1 MCGPSE
7 SAKHDQQA
15 AYVRCSRGLR
25 AAWRDQ
31 QGLAA
36 AEKAL
41 LALVALAMILM
52 VGRIILS
59 GSRVASDR
67 SVAMLTES
75 SAAPAISWNDSGRP
89 SGDATMSSGSSGSRG
104 GGFLDGL
111 GGAISD
117 GWGAI
122 QEAGRQVGGFVYGVG
137 TGAVEMVKGTA
148 ELVWSVG
155 KMTVGELIDPA
166 AAQAERDKWGQ
177 VISAVVEDPG
187 KVWDA
192 ITEPIV
198 ESWKRGDYGEA
209 IGRGFFEAASTV
221 VGPKGLNKIG
231 TIGRVSSKADDV
243 ARIGNALEDVA
254 KTGNKLD
261 DAGRVGNKLDDAA
274 DASRVS
280 STGPRKVCEGP
291 SCLCFSSDT
300 PVMTAS
306 GPQPISELRPGD
318 LVLSKDEQTGET
330 ALRSIVSVFVTPERP
345 LMALTIQTESGQTE
359 TLRLTDSHPMYAKGK
374 GFVAARELLS
384 GDELVNSAGAP
395 LIVVGSESL
404 FERDTVYN
412 LEVEGFHTYFAGRQG
427 VWAHNDCDGQSPGEK
442 FSKIKKPEDAP
453 TAYSDDPRFK
463 DFVKDPAHNGKV
475 SPTSVREAM
484 TGLEAE
490 KRGIVKGPIE
500 RGPSRIDFY
509 GGDGVPYD
517 VKTPPSPP
525 SSGAWK
531 FDPKEPGDSILKQIR
546 DEFPNKATGRPE
558 HVKVLLDT
566 SYMNPLDRESLWKYL
581 ENNANKEE
589 LARIIELQ
597 VELPSVP

>member
-1 MCGPSE
+1 MYGPSE

-52 VGRIILS
+52 VGRIILN

-75 SAAPAISWNDSGRP
+75 SGAPAISWNDSGSP
-89 SGDATMSSGSSGSRG
+89 SGGTTLGGGSSGSKG
-104 GGFLDGL
+104 GGFLDGI
-111 GGAISD
+111 GGALSD
-117 GWGAI
+117 SWGAVK
-122 QEAGRQVGGFVYGVG
+122 EAGRQVGGFVYGVG

-155 KMTVGELIDPA
+155 KMTVGELIDPD

-177 VISAVVEDPG
+177 VISVVVEDPG
-187 KVWDA
+187 KLWDA

-198 ESWKRGDYGEA
+198 ESWNRGDYGEA
-209 IGRGFFEAASTV
+209 IGRGVFEAASTV
-221 VGPKGLNKIG
+221 VGPKGLNRIG
-231 TIGRVSSKADDV
+231 TIGKVSSKADDV
-243 ARIGNALEDVA
+243 ARIGNALDDVA
-254 KTGNKLD
+254 KTGSKLD
-261 DAGRVGNKLDDAA
+261 DAGRVGNKLDEAA
-274 DASRVS
+274 DASRIS

-330 ALRSIVSVFVTPERP
+330 ALRSVVQVFVTPKRP
-345 LMALTIQTESGQTE
+345 LMALTIQTDSGQTE

-384 GDELVNSAGAP
+384 GDELVNSAGAR

-404 FERDTVYN
+404 SERDTVYN
-412 LEVEGFHTYFAGRQG
+412 LEVEGFHTYFAGRLEA
-427 VWAHNDCDGQSPGEK
+427 WAHNMCVPAGHLAVSDLRPTHFPTKSKKNMQALLDDIKENGIQDSVKYVEYQGEK
-442 FSKIKKPEDAP
+442 YIVDGHHRFFAARTLGIKN
-453 TAYSDDPRFK
+453 
-463 DFVKDPAHNGKV
+463 VPAEAVSLPYQGYKSVADLALDGKM
-475 SPTSVREAM
+475 PKYWPW
-484 TGLEAE
+484 L
-490 KRGIVKGPIE
+490 KR
-500 RGPSRIDFY
+500 
-509 GGDGVPYD
+509 
-517 VKTPPSPP
+517 
-525 SSGAWK
+525 
-531 FDPKEPGDSILKQIR
+531 
-546 DEFPNKATGRPE
+546 
-558 HVKVLLDT
+558 
-566 SYMNPLDRESLWKYL
+566 
-581 ENNANKEE
+581 
-589 LARIIELQ
+589 
-597 VELPSVP
+597 

>member
-75 SAAPAISWNDSGRP
+75 SAAPAISWNDSGSP

-104 GGFLDGL
+104 GGFFDGL

-122 QEAGRQVGGFVYGVG
+122 QEAGRQVGGFVNGVG

-187 KVWDA
+187 KFWDA

-209 IGRGFFEAASTV
+209 IGRGVFEAASTV

-330 ALRSIVSVFVTPERP
+330 ALRSVVQVFVTPERP
-345 LMALTIQTESGQTE
+345 LMALTIQTELGQTE

-427 VWAHNDCDGQSPGEK
+427 VWAHNMCGEQSPGEK
-442 FSKIKKPEDAP
+442 FSKIEKPE
-453 TAYSDDPRFK
+453 
-463 DFVKDPAHNGKV
+463 N
-475 SPTSVREAM
+475 SPTHAAEHARDAERVAGRLKDELEVAPDTAPLWSATKSKSAAENAFGHWTKHRSEFPEFDNAKQYAEAAKSM
-484 TGLEAE
+484 AASPPADALIK
-490 KRGIVKGPIE
+490 KRGTDSLIYHPATNTFVVKGADGAP
-500 RGPSRIDFY
+500 RTMFKPAQGPDY
-509 GGDGVPYD
+509 
-517 VKTPPSPP
+517 
-525 SSGAWK
+525 WK
-531 FDPKEPGDSILKQIR
+531 KQ
-546 DEFPNKATGRPE
+546 
-558 HVKVLLDT
+558 
-566 SYMNPLDRESLWKYL
+566 
-581 ENNANKEE
+581 
-589 LARIIELQ
+589 
-597 VELPSVP
+597 

>member
-75 SAAPAISWNDSGRP
+75 SAAPAISWNDSGSP
-89 SGDATMSSGSSGSRG
+89 SGGSTMGGESSGSRG

-187 KVWDA
+187 KFWDA

-209 IGRGFFEAASTV
+209 IGRGVFETASTV

-231 TIGRVSSKADDV
+231 TIGKVSSKADDV
-243 ARIGNALEDVA
+243 ARIGNALEEVA
-254 KTGNKLD
+254 KTGSKLD
-261 DAGRVGNKLDDAA
+261 DAGRVGNKLDEAA

-291 SCLCFSSDT
+291 SCLCFSPDT
-300 PVMTAS
+300 PVMTDS

-330 ALRSIVSVFVTPERP
+330 ALRSVVQVFVTPERP
-345 LMALTIQTESGQTE
+345 LMALTIQTELGQTE

-404 FERDTVYN
+404 SERDTVYN

-427 VWAHNDCDGQSPGEK
+427 VWAHNMCVDKRLVNAANHVFGPKSLARHKLESVLISFGGDPIAAFKALEQATQELADRGMISGLFETTVEVAGQ
-442 FSKIKKPEDAP
+442 
-453 TAYSDDPRFK
+453 T
-463 DFVKDPAHNGKV
+463 V
-475 SPTSVREAM
+475 TVRGAVVD
-484 TGLEAE
+484 
-490 KRGIVKGPIE
+490 GIVRVSTAFIP
-500 RGPSRIDFY
+500 
-509 GGDGVPYD
+509 
-517 VKTPPSPP
+517 
-525 SSGAWK
+525 
-531 FDPKEPGDSILKQIR
+531 
-546 DEFPNKATGRPE
+546 
-558 HVKVLLDT
+558 
-566 SYMNPLDRESLWKYL
+566 
-581 ENNANKEE
+581 
-589 LARIIELQ
+589 
-597 VELPSVP
+597 

>member
-1 MCGPSE
+1 MYGPSE
-7 SAKHDQQA
+7 SAQHDQQA

-52 VGRIILS
+52 VGRIILN

-75 SAAPAISWNDSGRP
+75 SGAPAISWNDSGSP
-89 SGDATMSSGSSGSRG
+89 SGGTTLGGGSSGSKG
-104 GGFLDGL
+104 GGFLDGI
-111 GGAISD
+111 GGALSD
-117 GWGAI
+117 SWGAVK
-122 QEAGRQVGGFVYGVG
+122 EAGRQVGGFVYGVG

-155 KMTVGELIDPA
+155 KMTVGELIDPD

-177 VISAVVEDPG
+177 VISVVVEDPG
-187 KVWDA
+187 KLWDA

-198 ESWKRGDYGEA
+198 ESWNRGDYGEA
-209 IGRGFFEAASTV
+209 IGRGVFEAASTV

-231 TIGRVSSKADDV
+231 TIGKVSSKADDV
-243 ARIGNALEDVA
+243 ARIGNALDDVA
-254 KTGNKLD
+254 KTGSKLD
-261 DAGRVGNKLDDAA
+261 DAGRVGNKLDEAA
-274 DASRVS
+274 DASRIS

-330 ALRSIVSVFVTPERP
+330 ALRSVVQVFVTPKRP
-345 LMALTIQTESGQTE
+345 LMALTIQTDSGQTE

-384 GDELVNSAGAP
+384 GDELVNSAGAR

-404 FERDTVYN
+404 SERHTVYN
-412 LEVEGFHTYFAGRQG
+412 LEVEGFHTYFAGRLEA
-427 VWAHNDCDGQSPGEK
+427 WAHNMCSVGYNGSVDTPNRIPHGLNPIQFEQAGQSLRQGL
-442 FSKIKKPEDAP
+442 SHLGDDVIVQGSRVTG
-453 TAYSDDPRFK
+453 TAHAASD
-463 DFVKDPAHNGKV
+463 
-475 SPTSVREAM
+475 
-484 TGLEAE
+484 
-490 KRGIVKGPIE
+490 
-500 RGPSRIDFY
+500 IDFAVRLSDADFAAFVRARFGTPNPGSAAERTMQMAIQNGRVHAGEAGLRSLRTKLQELLGMDVDVAVIRR
-509 GGDGVPYD
+509 GGPFDQGPHIPVPN
-517 VKTPPSPP
+517 
-525 SSGAWK
+525 G
-531 FDPKEPGDSILKQIR
+531 
-546 DEFPNKATGRPE
+546 N
-558 HVKVLLDT
+558 
-566 SYMNPLDRESLWKYL
+566 
-581 ENNANKEE
+581 
-589 LARIIELQ
+589 
-597 VELPSVP
+597 

>member
-427 VWAHNDCDGQSPGEK
+427 VWAHNMCGEQSPENVPPAPAIPSAAAKAEAAAKEASDILTERSRKHIFEGETRAEQGDSVGWHLESSGDK
-442 FSKIKKPEDAP
+442 EKGTYILEGTRSPTDEHGVYEGNVMIEGLKKKARSTFFPKDWTKEQVETAIREAYESRKPEVRSGS
-453 TAYSDDPRFK
+453 YR
-463 DFVKDPAHNGKV
+463 GE
-475 SPTSVREAM
+475 TS
-484 TGLEAE
+484 TGM
-490 KRGIVKGPIE
+490 K
-500 RGPSRIDFY
+500 
-509 GGDGVPYD
+509 
-517 VKTPPSPP
+517 
-525 SSGAWK
+525 
-531 FDPKEPGDSILKQIR
+531 
-546 DEFPNKATGRPE
+546 
-558 HVKVLLDT
+558 
-566 SYMNPLDRESLWKYL
+566 
-581 ENNANKEE
+581 
-589 LARIIELQ
+589 
-597 VELPSVP
+597 VELRLVGKGTIQSAYPVYQGSKYQGPKK